1 MHSGTPN
8 NFLIMIKRLGNIK
21 VLGLAA
27 MSFLIASR
35 KQSPEEKIVGE
46 WQTPGMQTV
55 TFNPGG
61 TSSISDKGITAQG
74 RYSFPGG
81 NRFELVTQ
89 SSKQTFTYSFR
100 DENTL
105 VFVTEGENPSTD
117 EFKRIIR
124 SK

>member
-1 MHSGTPN
+1 
-8 NFLIMIKRLGNIK
+8 MIKRLGNIT
-21 VLGLAA
+21 VLALAA
-27 MSFLIASR
+27 MGLLIASC
-35 KQSPEEKIVGE
+35 KQSPEERIVGE

-61 TSSISDKGITAQG
+61 TLSISDKGITAQG

-81 NRFELVTQ
+81 NRFEWVTEA
-89 SSKQTFTYSFR
+89 SKQIFTYSFR

-105 VFVTEGENPSTD
+105 VFVTEGENPSAD